1 MEELSQTK
9 LLSYDST
16 LNIMTLYGFNGAFP
30 VSPDGLYF
38 YRKETDRLQD
48 LSGLYLKLQPVR
60 FYYATNQGIKW
71 VVYSVDSLQDIDP
84 TSVIFATFK
93 IIGTY
98 YSLEKL
104 NSKSKLKGFS
114 RVIDDNEYFSK
125 IPLINQLTHFDNGII
140 YSSDYM
146 VETSYD
152 QERQAYPVHFP
163 DRVKI
168 LDLQKNWDKFDLD
181 ILVNELEN
189 HVVKMAG
196 GKGHNDL

>member
-16 LNIMTLYGFNGAFP
+16 LNIMTLHGFNGAFP
-30 VSPDGLYF
+30 VSSNGLYYF
-38 YRKETDRLQD
+38 RKETDRLQG

-71 VVYSVDSLQDIDP
+71 AVYSVENLQEINQK
-84 TSVIFATFK
+84 SIIFATFK

-114 RVIDDNEYFSK
+114 RVIDDNDYFSN
-125 IPLINQLTHFDNGII
+125 IPLINQLTHFDNGIL

-146 VETSYD
+146 IETSYD
-152 QERQAYPVHFP
+152 QERQAYPVNFP
-163 DRVKI
+163 DRVI
-168 LDLQKNWDKFDLD
+168 IRELQKNWDKFKLNFS
-181 ILVNELEN
+181 VNEREKPIL
-189 HVVKMAG
+189 KMTG
-196 GKGHNDL
+196 GKGHENL

>member
-16 LNIMTLYGFNGAFP
+16 LNIMTLHGFNGAFP
-30 VSPDGLYF
+30 VSSNGLYYF
-38 YRKETDRLQD
+38 RKETARLQG

-60 FYYATNQGIKW
+60 FYYATNQGVEW
-71 VVYSVDSLQDIDP
+71 QVYSVDNIQNINPQSI
-84 TSVIFATFK
+84 IFATFK

-114 RVIDDNEYFSK
+114 RVIDDNDYFSN
-125 IPLINQLTHFDNGII
+125 IPLINQLTHFDNGIL
-140 YSSDYM
+140 YSSDYIL
-146 VETSYD
+146 ETSYD
-152 QERQAYPVHFP
+152 QERQAYPVNFP
-163 DRVKI
+163 DHVKT
-168 LDLQKNWDKFDLD
+168 LDLQKNWDKFDID

-196 GKGHNDL
+196 GKGHKTL

>member
-16 LNIMTLYGFNGAFP
+16 LNIMTLHGFNRAFP
-30 VSPDGLYF
+30 VSSNGLYYF
-38 YRKETDRLQD
+38 RKETDRLQD

-71 VVYSVDSLQDIDP
+71 AVYSVENLQEIDP
-84 TSVIFATFK
+84 KSIIFATFK

-125 IPLINQLTHFDNGII
+125 IPLINQLTHFDNGIL

-146 VETSYD
+146 IETIYNK
-152 QERQAYPVHFP
+152 ERQAYPVHFP
-163 DRVKI
+163 DHVKI
-168 LDLQKNWDKFDLD
+168 LDLQKIWDKFKLD
-181 ILVNELEN
+181 ISLNELEN
-189 HVVKMAG
+189 PIVKMTG
-196 GKGHNDL
+196 GKGHENL

>member
-1 MEELSQTK
+1 MKELSQTK

-16 LNIMTLYGFNGAFP
+16 LNMLTLHGFNGAFP
-30 VSPDGLYF
+30 VSSDGLYYF
-38 YRKETDRLQD
+38 RKETDRLKG
-48 LSGLYLKLQPVR
+48 LTGLYLKLQPVR
-60 FYYATNQGIKW
+60 FYYATNQGLKW
-71 VVYSVDSLQDIDP
+71 TVYSVENLEEINQ
-84 TSVIFATFK
+84 TSIVYATFK

-98 YSLEKL
+98 YRLEKL

-152 QERQAYPVHFP
+152 LERQAYPVNFP
-163 DRVKI
+163 DRVII
-168 LDLQKNWDKFDLD
+168 LDLQKNWDKFKLSFSE
-181 ILVNELEN
+181 NEREKPII
-189 HVVKMAG
+189 KMTG

>member
-1 MEELSQTK
+1 MKELSQAK

-16 LNIMTLYGFNGAFP
+16 LNMMTIHGFNGAFP
-30 VSPDGLYF
+30 VSSDGLYYF
-38 YRKETDRLQD
+38 RKETDRLQG

-60 FYYATNQGIKW
+60 FYYATNQGLKW
-71 VVYSVDSLQDIDP
+71 AVYSVENLQEIDP
-84 TSVIFATFK
+84 TSIIFATFK

-125 IPLINQLTHFDNGII
+125 IPLINQLTHFDNGIL

-146 VETSYD
+146 IETSYD
-152 QERQAYPVHFP
+152 QERQAYPVNFP
-163 DRVKI
+163 DRVI
-168 LDLQKNWDKFDLD
+168 IRELQKNWDKFKLNFS
-181 ILVNELEN
+181 VNEREKPIL
-189 HVVKMAG
+189 KMTG
-196 GKGHNDL
+196 GKGHENL

>member
-1 MEELSQTK
+1 MEELSQAK

-16 LNIMTLYGFNGAFP
+16 LNSLTLHGFNGTFQ
-30 VSPDGLYF
+30 VSFDGLYYF
-38 YRKETDRLQD
+38 RKETDCLQD

-60 FYYATNQGIKW
+60 FYYATNQGLKW
-71 VVYSVDSLQDIDP
+71 TVYSVDSLEDIDP
-84 TSVIFATFK
+84 TSIIFATFK
-93 IIGTY
+93 IVGAY

-125 IPLINQLTHFDNGII
+125 IPLINQLTHFDNGIL
-140 YSSDYM
+140 YSSDYV

-152 QERQAYPVHFP
+152 QEMQAYPVNFP
-163 DRVKI
+163 DRVI
-168 LDLQKNWDKFDLD
+168 IRELQKNWDKFKLSFY
-181 ILVNELEN
+181 VNEREN
-189 HVVKMAG
+189 PILKMTG

>member
-1 MEELSQTK
+1 MKELSQTK

-16 LNIMTLYGFNGAFP
+16 LNIMTLHGFNGAFP
-30 VSPDGLYF
+30 VSSDGLYY

-71 VVYSVDSLQDIDP
+71 AVYSVENLQEIDP
-84 TSVIFATFK
+84 KSIIFATFK

-114 RVIDDNEYFSK
+114 RIIDDNEYFSS
-125 IPLINQLTHFDNGII
+125 IPLINQLTHFDNGIL

-152 QERQAYPVHFP
+152 QERQAYPVNFP
-163 DRVKI
+163 DRVI
-168 LDLQKNWDKFDLD
+168 IRELQKNWDKFKLNFS
-181 ILVNELEN
+181 VNEREKPII
-189 HVVKMAG
+189 KMTG
-196 GKGHNDL
+196 GKGHKTL

>member
-1 MEELSQTK
+1 MKELSQTK

-16 LNIMTLYGFNGAFP
+16 LNSLTLHGFNGTFP
-30 VSPDGLYF
+30 VSSDGLYYF
-38 YRKETDRLQD
+38 RKETDRLQG
-48 LSGLYLKLQPVR
+48 LSGLYLKLKPIR
-60 FYYATNQGIKW
+60 FYYATNQGLKW
-71 VVYSVDSLQDIDP
+71 SVYSVDNLAEINSSSI
-84 TSVIFATFK
+84 IFATFK
-93 IIGTY
+93 IVGTY
-98 YSLEKL
+98 YRLEKL

-125 IPLINQLTHFDNGII
+125 IPLINQLTHFDNGIL
-140 YSSDYM
+140 YSSDYI

-152 QERQAYPVHFP
+152 QERQAYPVKFP
-163 DRVKI
+163 NHVKI

-196 GKGHNDL
+196 GEGHKTL

>member
-16 LNIMTLYGFNGAFP
+16 LNIMTLHGFNGAFP
-30 VSPDGLYF
+30 VSSNGIYYF
-38 YRKETDRLQD
+38 RKETKRLQG
-48 LSGLYLKLQPVR
+48 LSGLYLKLQPIR
-60 FYYATNQGIKW
+60 FYYATNQGLKW
-71 VVYSVDSLQDIDP
+71 TVYSVDNLEEIDP
-84 TSVIFATFK
+84 TSIIFATFK

-114 RVIDDNEYFSK
+114 RVIDDNDYFSN
-125 IPLINQLTHFDNGII
+125 IPLINQLTHFDNGIL

-152 QERQAYPVHFP
+152 QERQSYPVHFP
-163 DRVKI
+163 DHVKM

-189 HVVKMAG
+189 TIVKMAG
-196 GKGHNDL
+196 EGHKTL

>member
-16 LNIMTLYGFNGAFP
+16 LNIMTLHGFNGAFP
-30 VSPDGLYF
+30 VSSDGLYYF
-38 YRKETDRLQD
+38 RKETDRLQG
-48 LSGLYLKLQPVR
+48 LSKLYLKLQPVR
-60 FYYATNQGIKW
+60 FYYATNQGVKW
-71 VVYSVDSLQDIDP
+71 TVYSVENLQEINP
-84 TSVIFATFK
+84 QSIIFATFK

-125 IPLINQLTHFDNGII
+125 IPLINQLTHFDNGIL
-140 YSSDYM
+140 YSSDYI

-152 QERQAYPVHFP
+152 NERQAYPVHFP
-163 DRVKI
+163 DRVI
-168 LDLQKNWDKFDLD
+168 IRDLQKNWDKFKLNFS
-181 ILVNELEN
+181 VKEREN
-189 HVVKMAG
+189 PIIKMAG
-196 GKGHNDL
+196 GEGHKTL

>member
-1 MEELSQTK
+1 MEEISQSK

-71 VVYSVDSLQDIDP
+71 VVYSVENLQEIDLK
-84 TSVIFATFK
+84 SIVFATFK

-98 YSLEKL
+98 YNLEKL

-114 RVIDDNEYFSK
+114 RVIDDNEYFSN
-125 IPLINQLTHFDNGII
+125 IPLINQLTHFDNGIL

-152 QERQAYPVHFP
+152 QERQAYPVNFP
-163 DRVKI
+163 DRVI
-168 LDLQKNWDKFDLD
+168 IRELQKKWDKFKLNFS
-181 ILVNELEN
+181 VNEREKPII
-189 HVVKMAG
+189 KMTG
-196 GKGHNDL
+196 GKGHETL

>member
-1 MEELSQTK
+1 MKELSQSK

-16 LNIMTLYGFNGAFP
+16 LNMLTLHGFNGAFQ
-30 VSPDGLYF
+30 VSPDGLYYF
-38 YRKETDRLQD
+38 RKETDRLQG
-48 LSGLYLKLQPVR
+48 LTGLYLKLQPVR
-60 FYYATNQGIKW
+60 FCYATNQGLKW
-71 VVYSVDSLQDIDP
+71 SVYSVDRLHGIDP
-84 TSVIFATFK
+84 KSVIFATFK

-114 RVIDDNEYFSK
+114 RVIDDNEYFSN
-125 IPLINQLTHFDNGII
+125 IPLINQLTHFDNGIL

-152 QERQAYPVHFP
+152 QERQAYHVNFP
-163 DRVKI
+163 DHVKM
-168 LDLQKNWDKFDLD
+168 LDLQKYWDKFDLD

-196 GKGHNDL
+196 GKGHIDL

>member
-1 MEELSQTK
+1 MKELSQAK
-9 LLSYDST
+9 LLTYDST

-71 VVYSVDSLQDIDP
+71 AVYSVENLQEIDP
-84 TSVIFATFK
+84 KSIIFATFK

-114 RVIDDNEYFSK
+114 RIIDDNEYFSK

-152 QERQAYPVHFP
+152 QERQAYPVNFP
-163 DRVKI
+163 DHVKM
-168 LDLQKNWDKFDLD
+168 LDLQKYWDKFDLN
-181 ILVNELEN
+181 IFVNEREKTII
-189 HVVKMAG
+189 KMTG
-196 GKGHNDL
+196 GKGHENL

>member
-16 LNIMTLYGFNGAFP
+16 LNIMTLHGFNGAFS
-30 VSPDGLYF
+30 VSSNGLYYF
-38 YRKETDRLQD
+38 RKETARLQG
-48 LSGLYLKLQPVR
+48 LSGLYLKLQPIR
-60 FYYATNQGIKW
+60 FYYATNQGVEW
-71 VVYSVDSLQDIDP
+71 QVYSVDNLQDIDP
-84 TSVIFATFK
+84 VSIVFATFK

-114 RVIDDNEYFSK
+114 RVIDDNEYFSN
-125 IPLINQLTHFDNGII
+125 IPLINQLSHFDNGIL
-140 YSSDYM
+140 YSSDYIL
-146 VETSYD
+146 ETSYD
-152 QERQAYPVHFP
+152 QELQAYPVHFP
-163 DRVKI
+163 DHVKI

-189 HVVKMAG
+189 PIVKMAG
-196 GKGHNDL
+196 GKGHTYL

>member
-1 MEELSQTK
+1 MEELSQIK
-9 LLSYDST
+9 ILSYDSA
-16 LNIMTLYGFNGAFP
+16 LNILTLHGFNGAFT
-30 VSPDGLYF
+30 VSTDGLYYF
-38 YRKETDRLQD
+38 RKETARLQD

-71 VVYSVDSLQDIDP
+71 AVYSVENLQEIDP
-84 TSVIFATFK
+84 KSIIFATFK

-125 IPLINQLTHFDNGII
+125 IPLINQLTHFDNGIL
-140 YSSDYM
+140 YSSDYIIK
-146 VETSYD
+146 TSYD
-152 QERQAYPVHFP
+152 QERQAYPVNFP
-163 DRVKI
+163 DHVKI

-196 GKGHNDL
+196 GKGHETL

>member
-1 MEELSQTK
+1 MEELSQSK

-16 LNIMTLYGFNGAFP
+16 LNIITLYGFNGAFP
-30 VSPDGLYF
+30 ISPDGLYF

-71 VVYSVDSLQDIDP
+71 AVYSVENLQEIDP
-84 TSVIFATFK
+84 KSIIFATFK

-114 RVIDDNEYFSK
+114 RVIDDNEYFSN
-125 IPLINQLTHFDNGII
+125 IPLINQLTHFDNGIL
-140 YSSDYM
+140 YSSDYILK
-146 VETSYD
+146 TSYD

-163 DRVKI
+163 DRVI
-168 LDLQKNWDKFDLD
+168 IRELQKNWDKFKLNFS
-181 ILVNELEN
+181 VNEREKPII
-189 HVVKMAG
+189 KMAG

>member
-1 MEELSQTK
+1 MEKLSQCK

-16 LNIMTLYGFNGAFP
+16 LNILTLHGFNDTFT
-30 VSPDGLYF
+30 VSPDGFYYF
-38 YRKETDRLQD
+38 RKETARLQG

-60 FYYATNQGIKW
+60 FYYATNHGLKW
-71 VVYSVDSLQDIDP
+71 SVYSVDNLQDIDP
-84 TSVIFATFK
+84 VSIVFATFK

-114 RVIDDNEYFSK
+114 RVIDDNDYFSN
-125 IPLINQLTHFDNGII
+125 IPLINQLTHFDNGIL
-140 YSSDYM
+140 YSSDYIIK
-146 VETSYD
+146 TSYD
-152 QERQAYPVHFP
+152 QERQAYPVNFP
-163 DRVKI
+163 THVKI

-189 HVVKMAG
+189 HIVKMAG
-196 GKGHNDL
+196 GEGHKTL

>member
-1 MEELSQTK
+1 MEELSQSK

-16 LNIMTLYGFNGAFP
+16 LNIMTLHGFNGAFP
-30 VSPDGLYF
+30 VSSNGLYY

-71 VVYSVDSLQDIDP
+71 AVYSTENLQEIYP
-84 TSVIFATFK
+84 KSIIFATFK

-98 YSLEKL
+98 YTLEKL

-114 RVIDDNEYFSK
+114 RVIDDNEYFSN
-125 IPLINQLTHFDNGII
+125 IPLINQLTHFDNGIL
-140 YSSDYM
+140 YSSDYTI
-146 VETSYD
+146 ETSYD
-152 QERQAYPVHFP
+152 QERQAYPVRFP
-163 DRVKI
+163 THVKM
-168 LDLQKNWDKFDLD
+168 LYLQKNWDKFDLD

-196 GKGHNDL
+196 GEGNKTL

>member
-1 MEELSQTK
+1 MEELSQAK

-16 LNIMTLYGFNGAFP
+16 LNSLTLHGFNGAFP
-30 VSPDGLYF
+30 VSSDVLYYF
-38 YRKETDRLQD
+38 RKETDRLQG

-60 FYYATNQGIKW
+60 FYYATNQGLKW
-71 VVYSVDSLQDIDP
+71 TVYSVDSLQEIDP
-84 TSVIFATFK
+84 KSIIFATFK

-98 YSLEKL
+98 YRLEKL

-114 RVIDDNEYFSK
+114 RVIDDNEYFSS
-125 IPLINQLTHFDNGII
+125 IPLINQLTHFDNGVL

-146 VETSYD
+146 IETSYD
-152 QERQAYPVHFP
+152 LERQAYPVHFP

>member
-1 MEELSQTK
+1 MKELSQAK

-16 LNIMTLYGFNGAFP
+16 LNMLTLHGFNGAFP
-30 VSPDGLYF
+30 VSSDGLYYF
-38 YRKETDRLQD
+38 RKETDRLQD
-48 LSGLYLKLQPVR
+48 LSGLYLKLHPVR
-60 FYYATNQGIKW
+60 FYYATNQGVKW
-71 VVYSVDSLQDIDP
+71 AIYSVENLQEIDP
-84 TSVIFATFK
+84 TSIIFATFK

-114 RVIDDNEYFSK
+114 RVIDDNEYFAN
-125 IPLINQLTHFDNGII
+125 IPLINQLTHFDNGIL

-146 VETSYD
+146 VETSYN

-163 DRVKI
+163 DHVKM

-181 ILVNELEN
+181 ILVNEFEN
-189 HVVKMAG
+189 PIIKMAG
-196 GKGHNDL
+196 GEGHKTL

>member
-1 MEELSQTK
+1 MKELSQTK

-16 LNIMTLYGFNGAFP
+16 LNILTLHGFNGAFT
-30 VSPDGLYF
+30 VSSDGLYY
-38 YRKETDRLQD
+38 YRKETDRLQG

-60 FYYATNQGIKW
+60 FYYATNQGLKW
-71 VVYSVDSLQDIDP
+71 SVYSVEKLEDINP
-84 TSVIFATFK
+84 TSIVFATFK

-98 YSLEKL
+98 YRLEKL

-146 VETSYD
+146 VETSYN
-152 QERQAYPVHFP
+152 QERQAYPVKFP
-163 DRVKI
+163 GRVI
-168 LDLQKNWDKFDLD
+168 IRELQKNWDKFKLNFS
-181 ILVNELEN
+181 VNEREKPSI
-189 HVVKMAG
+189 KMTG
-196 GKGHNDL
+196 GKGHETL